1 MLISILRDSSLD
13 IRQKIT
19 MLVFS
24 IVIVVFSL
32 TIHEV
37 CHGLTALALGDRT
50 AQEKGRLTLNP
61 LKHLNPYGTI
71 AMLLFGFG
79 WAEPVPITPVR
90 FKRKINM
97 RAGVAIVS
105 VAGPLSNFILSII
118 AAFGMEFALKGLVGL
133 SDPYNSPLY
142 LVYIFFSMMH
152 NMNIMLAIFNFI
164 PVPPLD
170 GSKILFSFLPD
181 RVYWKIMK
189 YEQYLAIG
197 LVVLLYIGVLDGPLS
212 FIVSGVSNGILSLVS
227 KIVF

>member
-1 MLISILRDSSLD
+1 MLISILRNSEYGV
-13 IRQKIT
+13 REKIT

-24 IVIVVFSL
+24 LVIVVFSL

-37 CHGLTALALGDRT
+37 CHGATALALGDPT
-50 AQEKGRLTLNP
+50 AKEKGRLTLNP
-61 LKHLNPYGTI
+61 LKHLNPFGTI

-118 AAFGMEFALKGLVGL
+118 AAFGMQFAFKGLISS

-142 LVYIFFSMMH
+142 LVYLFFSMMH
-152 NMNIMLAIFNFI
+152 SMNIMLAIFNFI
-164 PVPPLD
+164 PIPPLD

-181 RVYWKIMK
+181 RAYWKLMK
-189 YEQYLAIG
+189 YEQFLAIG
-197 LVVLLYIGVLDGPLS
+197 LVVLLYIGVLDGPLN
-212 FIVSGVSNGILSLVS
+212 FIVSGVSNGIVS
-227 KIVF
+227 VVNKIVF

>member
-1 MLISILRDSSLD
+1 
-13 IRQKIT
+13 

>member
-1 MLISILRDSSLD
+1 MLISILKNPEYDFRT
-13 IRQKIT
+13 KIT

-24 IVIVVFSL
+24 LVIVVFSL

-37 CHGLTALALGDRT
+37 CHGATALALGDPT
-50 AQEKGRLTLNP
+50 AKEKGRLTLNP
-61 LKHLNPYGTI
+61 LRHLNPFGTI

-79 WAEPVPITPVR
+79 WAEPVPINPVR

-97 RAGVAIVS
+97 RAGVAITA
-105 VAGPLSNFILSII
+105 VAGPVSNLIISVI
-118 AAFGMEFALKGLVGL
+118 AAFAMEFAFKGLVAS

-142 LVYIFFSMMH
+142 LVYYFFYLLHS
-152 NMNIMLAIFNFI
+152 MNIMLAIFNFI

-181 RVYWKIMK
+181 RIYWKILK
-189 YEQYLAIG
+189 YEQFIAIG
-197 LVVLLYIGVLDGPLS
+197 LVVLLYVGVLDGPLN
-212 FIVSGVSNGILSLVS
+212 FIVSGVSNGIVGLVD

>member
-1 MLISILRDSSLD
+1 ML
-13 IRQKIT
+13 
-19 MLVFS
+19 MFS

-37 CHGLTALALGDRT
+37 CHGATALALGDPT
-50 AQEKGRLTLNP
+50 AKEKGRLTLNP
-61 LKHLNPYGTI
+61 LKHLNPFGTI

-105 VAGPLSNFILSII
+105 VAGPLSNFVLSII
-118 AAFGMEFALKGLVGL
+118 AAFGMQFAFKGLMSS

-142 LVYIFFSMMH
+142 LVYYFFYLMH
-152 NMNIMLAIFNFI
+152 SMNIMLAIFNFI

-197 LVVLLYIGVLDGPLS
+197 LVILLYIGVLDGPLS
-212 FIVSGVSNGILSLVS
+212 FIVGGVSDGILSLVN

>member
-212 FIVSGVSNGILSLVS
+212 FIVSGVSNGILSLVG

>member
-1 MLISILRDSSLD
+1 MLLSILRDSTLD
-13 IRQKIT
+13 FRDKFT

-24 IVIVVFSL
+24 LVIVVFSL

-37 CHGLTALALGDRT
+37 CHGATALALGDPT
-50 AQEKGRLTLNP
+50 AKEKGRLTLNP
-61 LKHLNPYGTI
+61 LKHLNPFGTI

-79 WAEPVPITPVR
+79 WAEPVPINPVR

-118 AAFGMEFALKGLVGL
+118 AAFGMVLCLKFHTPGSEDTFLTIL
-133 SDPYNSPLY
+133 YN
-142 LVYIFFSMMH
+142 FFYMLH
-152 NMNIMLAIFNFI
+152 RMNIMLAMFNFI

-181 RVYWKIMK
+181 RIYWKIMK
-189 YEQYLAIG
+189 YEQFLAIG
-197 LVVLLYIGVLDGPLS
+197 LVILLYVGVLDGPLS
-212 FIVSGVSNGILSLVS
+212 FIVNGVSNGILSLFQNL
-227 KIVF
+227 IL

>member
-118 AAFGMEFALKGLVGL
+118 AAFGMEFALKGLVDL

-212 FIVSGVSNGILSLVS
+212 FIVSGVSNGILSLVG